1 MSINR
6 FPTISTRRAERS
18 SRNPELPEE
27 SLTSDNSDRTEH
39 ETVQILPVVRW
50 LCATPHGDGGKM
62 ASLVPCVAG
71 KHFFCVDSRN
81 CRSLSRNLIARE
93 TLLPREPHT
102 RTSDGILSV
111 PVAHVWWTCTCLS
124 PVFYGIEW
132 LEIAS
137 RLFAVTAVFDTSQV
151 TGMAWNEFT
160 ARFF

>member
-6 FPTISTRRAERS
+6 FPTISARRAERS

-27 SLTSDNSDRTEH
+27 SLTSDSSDRTEH

-71 KHFFCVDSRN
+71 KHFFRVDSRN
-81 CRSLSRNLIARE
+81 CRSLSCNLIDRE

-111 PVAHVWWTCTCLS
+111 PVAHRMMNMHVSVSGVLWHRMTRDR
-124 PVFYGIEW
+124 
-132 LEIAS
+132 LEIIRSDSGVRYVAS
-137 RLFAVTAVFDTSQV
+137 HRHGLK
-151 TGMAWNEFT
+151 
-160 ARFF
+160 

>member
-27 SLTSDNSDRTEH
+27 SLTSDSSDRTEH

-71 KHFFCVDSRN
+71 KHFFRVDSRN
-81 CRSLSRNLIARE
+81 CRSLSRNLINQRDFASKGTAYANVRWHSECARCTSYDE
-93 TLLPREPHT
+93 RARVCLRCFMASNDSRSPR
-102 RTSDGILSV
+102 D
-111 PVAHVWWTCTCLS
+111 
-124 PVFYGIEW
+124 Y
-132 LEIAS
+132 
-137 RLFAVTAVFDTSQV
+137 SQ
-151 TGMAWNEFT
+151 
-160 ARFF
+160 